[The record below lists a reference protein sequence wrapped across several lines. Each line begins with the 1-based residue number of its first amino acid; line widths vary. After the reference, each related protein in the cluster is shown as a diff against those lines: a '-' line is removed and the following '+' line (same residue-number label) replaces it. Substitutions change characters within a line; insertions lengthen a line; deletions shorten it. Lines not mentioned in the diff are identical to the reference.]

1 MQFTKNNSISLYEFV
16 LLFPSLFVLNDNFDI
31 SDHVLVLSTF
41 KSTNVPMLINTNGEF
56 SWVKGEWLNFLH
68 IQSQSRAV
76 SYRPNIFKCLKLSLV
91 RVRIHFREIF
101 RGENSPGNS
110 CLLLRPGV
118 VTKYPIDSLIS
129 NLITKH

>member
-56 SWVKGEWLNFLH
+56 S
-68 IQSQSRAV
+68 
-76 SYRPNIFKCLKLSLV
+76 
-91 RVRIHFREIF
+91 
-101 RGENSPGNS
+101 
-110 CLLLRPGV
+110 
-118 VTKYPIDSLIS
+118 
-129 NLITKH
+129 